1 TCRFGHYNCMRLLEP
16 DSVIQALSRLS
27 STPVEV
33 A

>member
-1 TCRFGHYNCMRLLEP
+1 MRLLEP
-16 DSVIQALSRLS
+16 DAVIQALTRLS